1 MRTLFEI
8 DDNTSIFKVIFY
20 QKGENEVPLAL
31 KDFEYKENL
40 YVKIFGT
47 IRVFKNEKAIIGTQI
62 TKIEKLDEI
71 TNHFL
76 QVFVSNNV
84 RQKGNLTKRDLDQF

>member
-47 IRVFKNEKAIIGTQI
+47 IRVFKNEKAIIGT
-62 TKIEKLDEI
+62 
-71 TNHFL
+71 
-76 QVFVSNNV
+76 
-84 RQKGNLTKRDLDQF
+84 